1 MLHSKKPY
9 IIHLVYTTV
18 LTIYYQLI
26 TKLSISGG
34 IHNFYTNELSTNS
47 YYLSFVMCSI
57 IAILVPA
64 LGKKIFQKK
73 SIGISMLFLVT
84 IYYAL
89 KNYNIINSVYTINV
103 SFFIVILFFF
113 YISINSYALKNIDIY
128 LYIGVL
134 ILFQ

>member
-1 MLHSKKPY
+1 MLHSKTPY
-9 IIHLVYTTV
+9 IIHIGYTTG

-47 YYLSFVMCSI
+47 YYLSFVVCSI

-64 LGKKIFQKK
+64 LGKKILKKK
-73 SIGISMLFLVT
+73 SIGISMLLLVT

-103 SFFIVILFFF
+103 SFFIVLLFFF
-113 YISINSYALKNIDIY
+113 YISLNSYALKNIDIY